1 MWGIRDPK
9 YLLKCSIQL
18 GVSEYS
24 SRETLRYCC
33 FPYSQQMN
41 TRQYL
46 KQRHQS
52 EYELIM
58 TWDLQ
63 KINESLLGINIFLGI
78 HSLFLEAIKGQ
89 FIS

>member
-1 MWGIRDPK
+1 
-9 YLLKCSIQL
+9 
-18 GVSEYS
+18 
-24 SRETLRYCC
+24 
-33 FPYSQQMN
+33 MN

-78 HSLFLEAIKGQ
+78 HYLFLEAIKGQ